1 MTGPSRTKITLQSET
16 LDAVHDLV
24 DAGDFAS
31 ADDAVLAAIDA
42 WRETREDQALRL
54 RLIREKVRG
63 SIDDPRPDLS
73 LDEIDAA
80 LDLMMQEANSEA
92 GRAAG

>member
-1 MTGPSRTKITLQSET
+1 MTGTSRTTITLRNET

-24 DAGDFAS
+24 DVGDFAS

-42 WRETREDQALRL
+42 WRETREDQGQRL
-54 RLIREKVRG
+54 QLIREKVRHA
-63 SIDDPRPDLS
+63 IDDPRPDFS
-73 LDEIDAA
+73 IDEIDAA
-80 LDLMMQEANSEA
+80 LDLMMREAKSEA

>member
-1 MTGPSRTKITLQSET
+1 MTGPSRAKITLQSET

-54 RLIREKVRG
+54 QLIREKVRR
-63 SIDDPRPDLS
+63 SIDDPRPELS
-73 LDEIDAA
+73 LDEVDAA
-80 LDLMMQEANSEA
+80 LDLMMREAKSEA